1 MANEQQSEFWSG
13 SGGDYWVANQQQMD
27 TMLQPLGDEALKRL
41 NLAKCTHLLDIG
53 CGTGTTTLQIAAQ
66 LPDGA
71 RVTGADI
78 SVPMTEYARQRLQA
92 EGLANAD
99 FVTCDLQTH
108 GLEAGRYDAAF
119 SRFGVMFFDAP
130 VTGFANIHAGL
141 KAGAPLA
148 FVCWQV
154 PAENLWHSVALQA
167 AREFIDMPPPPDPRA
182 PGPFAFADTDYVTSI
197 LTDAGF
203 GDIVIEPHMQ
213 TVELFSGQ
221 DVRNAAE
228 NFARINPI
236 ISAFITEAG
245 DDKAEPLIDGLA
257 ETLAPYH
264 ENGALH
270 FPSAT
275 WLVSA
280 RA

>member
-1 MANEQQSEFWSG
+1 MANEQQTEFWSG
-13 SGGDYWVANQQQMD
+13 SGGEYWVVNQQQMD
-27 TMLQPLGDEALKRL
+27 TMLEPLGARALTRIDL
-41 NLAKCTHLLDIG
+41 SGVRHLLDVG
-53 CGTGTTTLQIAAQ
+53 CGTGTTTMDIAAR
-66 LPDGA
+66 LPEGA
-71 RVTGADI
+71 RVTGADL
-78 SVPMTEYARQRLQA
+78 SVPMTEYARSRLA
-92 EGLANAD
+92 PAGISNAD
-99 FVTCDLQTH
+99 FMTCDLQTDE
-108 GLEAGRYDAAF
+108 LEADMFDAAF
-119 SRFGVMFFDAP
+119 SRFGVMFFDQP
-130 VTGFANIHAGL
+130 VIGFSNIRTAM
-141 KAGAPLA
+141 KSGAPLA
-148 FVCWQV
+148 FVCWQT
-154 PAENLWHSVALQA
+154 PRENLWHSLAVAKA
-167 AREFIDMPPPPDPRA
+167 KEFIEMPAAPDPRA
-182 PGPFAFADTDYVTSI
+182 PGPFAFADADYVTSI

-203 GDIVIEPHMQ
+203 GDIVIEPHTQ

-264 ENGALH
+264 KKGALH

>member
-27 TMLQPLGDEALKRL
+27 AMLQPLGDEALKGL
-41 NLAKCTHLLDIG
+41 NLSACQHVLDIG
-53 CGTGTTTLQIAAQ
+53 CGTGSTTLQIAAQ

-71 RVTGADI
+71 RITGADI
-78 SVPMTEYARQRLQA
+78 SVPMTEYARQRLRA

-108 GLEAGRYDAAF
+108 ELAADSYDAAF

-130 VTGFANIHAGL
+130 VTGFTNIHAGL

-148 FVCWQV
+148 FVCWQT

-167 AREFIDMPPPPDPRA
+167 AQEFIDMPPPPDPRA
-182 PGPFAFADTDYVTSI
+182 PGPFAFAEPDYVTSI
-197 LTDAGF
+197 LEEAGF
-203 GDIVIEPHMQ
+203 SDIALLPHKQ
-213 TVELFSGQ
+213 DLQLFSGQ
-221 DVRNAAE
+221 QVREAAE

-236 ISAFITEAG
+236 ISAFVKEAG
-245 DDKAEPLIDGLA
+245 EDGAAPLIDKLA
-257 ETLAPYH
+257 EALTPYH
-264 ENGALH
+264 RQEALH

-275 WLVSA
+275 WMVSA